1 MIKFMCILYV
11 VDDIERKINR
21 LTYQQMVNIQKK
33 FKGILLRYFDIEDV
47 FKAIEK
53 DEILCSYENIL

>member
-1 MIKFMCILYV
+1 MCILYV

-33 FKGILLRYFDIEDV
+33 FKGILLRYFDIE
-47 FKAIEK
+47 
-53 DEILCSYENIL
+53 